1 MGTWFEQVVRMLC
14 VNMQIIAS
22 LYLIINIWFQGVCLG
37 KTYRI
42 IDRFQVKAAWS
53 DSIPLDTCIT
63 QTRYIQGAMFSLKA
77 VSLSG

>member
-22 LYLIINIWFQGVCLG
+22 LYLTINIWFQGVCLG

-42 IDRFQVKAAWS
+42 IDR
-53 DSIPLDTCIT
+53 
-63 QTRYIQGAMFSLKA
+63 
-77 VSLSG
+77 